1 MTTAGEICCR
11 ELVYAMC
18 DTTIHGALQ
27 LMRQSHVDAVIVMS
41 TSNVMDGRQRTL
53 GIVSDS
59 DVTSRVYATE
69 LDPSV
74 ITLGDIVLSDSD
86 TLYED
91 AELPETIQAIRSQGL
106 HHLLVI
112 NQRGDLIGTISKNDL
127 FDAMAQELNGL
138 HQSVARSW
146 AFGTASFPT

>member
-74 ITLGDIVLSDSD
+74 IEKQQKPPHGNADGGKQNVKCDV
-86 TLYED
+86 
-91 AELPETIQAIRSQGL
+91 GGKL
-106 HHLLVI
+106 HPR
-112 NQRGDLIGTISKNDL
+112 Q
-127 FDAMAQELNGL
+127 
-138 HQSVARSW
+138 
-146 AFGTASFPT
+146 